1 MGKARHLARHG
12 AQAEA
17 GVGRI
22 VGGLEPPVIESEALG
37 RAILQVKL
45 AVVGP
50 GEGLAREA
58 LRQIGVERVGA
69 VEEAAGVGRACHAAD
84 IGAQGGG
91 RKGRSS
97 GSRSGLDSPLGSLP
111 VSPECR
117 RGERAKYIYWCVPD
131 TPP

>member
-1 MGKARHLARHG
+1 MIRG
-12 AQAEA
+12 
-17 GVGRI
+17 
-22 VGGLEPPVIESEALG
+22 PPRSTRTDTLFPYTTLFRSIESEALG

-84 IGAQGGG
+84 IGAPGVG

-97 GSRSGLDSPLGSLP
+97 GSRSGLHSPSASFPLSR
-111 VSPECR
+111 ECR
-117 RGERAKYIYWCVPD
+117 RCEKIGRASRRERECQTV
-131 TPP
+131 

>member
-1 MGKARHLARHG
+1 MAVGARGRRRGRRLGGIEQRQCFGGTPDRAGADIARMGKARHLARHG

-50 GEGLAREA
+50 GEGLARSEEHTSE
-58 LRQIGVERVGA
+58 LPSLMRISYA
-69 VEEAAGVGRACHAAD
+69 VF
-84 IGAQGGG
+84 
-91 RKGRSS
+91 
-97 GSRSGLDSPLGSLP
+97 
-111 VSPECR
+111 
-117 RGERAKYIYWCVPD
+117 
-131 TPP
+131 